1 MKNSIAFPQLL
12 HCSLLEDLP
21 DDAKVSFLDECSLR
35 RYVAPTE
42 ILTQGAP
49 VTSLFL
55 IAIGRIEVSYCDGE
69 GNQTLIHMAV
79 PGEVLGEA
87 EALTKNPSAAT
98 CTTLPNTTLL
108 CAPAPLVYE
117 HVRSAVFVRNL
128 MAVLYERLIRDNKY
142 RNVNQFYTLD
152 QRLCI
157 YLCQLSSATRPEVK
171 INQSD
176 LANVVG
182 CSRQSI
188 NRKLAELRDEGL
200 ITMGK
205 GAIKVLA
212 RDRLETRVRELL

>member
-1 MKNSIAFPQLL
+1 MKNSVAFPQLL
-12 HCSLLEDLP
+12 QCPLLEDLP
-21 DDAKVSFLDECSLR
+21 DDAKVRFLDGCSLR
-35 RYVAPTE
+35 RFTAPTE

-49 VTSLFL
+49 VTSLYL

-69 GNQTLIHMAV
+69 GNQTLIHMAA

-117 HVRSAVFVRNL
+117 HVRSPVFVRNL
-128 MAVLYERLIRDNKY
+128 MAILYERLIRDNKY
-142 RNVNQFYTLD
+142 RNVNQVYTLG

-157 YLCQLSSATRPEVK
+157 SLCQLSSANRPEVR
-171 INQSD
+171 INQAD
-176 LANVVG
+176 LANIVG
-182 CSRQSI
+182 CSRQSV

-212 RDRLETRVRELL
+212 RDRLETRLKKLF